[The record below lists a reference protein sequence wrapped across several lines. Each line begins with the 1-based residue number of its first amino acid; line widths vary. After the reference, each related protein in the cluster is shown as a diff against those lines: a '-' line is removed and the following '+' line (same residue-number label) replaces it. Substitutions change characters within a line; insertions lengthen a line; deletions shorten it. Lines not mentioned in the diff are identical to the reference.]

1 LSLGAAGAGA
11 GGDTRLVVLPDGRR
25 IECAIYGDPAGFPV
39 LYCHGGLS
47 APVDIAFADDE
58 ARARHV
64 RLVAPA
70 RPGIASS
77 DRCRDRRVADWAS
90 DVSAVVATLGIERFS
105 VLGWSAGGPFALAVT
120 AGLAPLVAHTATVG
134 GMAPLEA
141 PLSARQ
147 LGLRL
152 DQVLFPLAARSRSLA
167 SVLVRASTLAPAG
180 AERSLLLRTLPPEDR
195 AVVEKMTPA
204 EAAAGLRDA
213 TRHGAGGVADDY
225 AVLAAGWGFE
235 LADVGGP
242 VTVFQGAGDTL
253 LPLSHAEA
261 LAAQLP
267 SGRLEVV
274 QGAGHFLLHSHLV
287 RVLDVLAD

>member
-1 LSLGAAGAGA
+1 MAEPLSRRI
-11 GGDTRLVVLPDGRR
+11 GDNRLTALPDGRR
-25 IECAIYGDPAGFPV
+25 IECQIYGDPGGFPV

-47 APVDIAFADDE
+47 APVDIAFADGA
-58 ARARHV
+58 ARERGV

-77 DRCRDRRVADWAS
+77 DRCRARRVADWAS

-105 VLGWSAGGPFALAVT
+105 VLGWSAGGPFALALT
-120 AGLAPLVAHTATVG
+120 AGLAPLVERSATVG
-134 GMAPLEA
+134 GMAPLVA

-167 SVLVRASTLAPAG
+167 ALVVRASALAPAG
-180 AERSLLLRTLPPEDR
+180 AERGLLLRSLPPEDQ
-195 AVVEKMTPA
+195 AVVEKMTSA
-204 EAAAGLRDA
+204 EVAAGLRDA

-225 AVLAAGWGFE
+225 GVLAAAWGFE

-242 VTVFQGAGDTL
+242 VTVFQGAADTL

-261 LAAQLP
+261 LAAALP
-267 SGRLEVV
+267 DGRLEVV
-274 QGAGHFLLHSHLV
+274 EGAGHFLLHSHLA
-287 RVLDVLAD
+287 RVLNALVG